1 MKKVLGLDLGTTSIG
16 WALVNQAE
24 SGGEKSSII
33 RAGVRVNPL
42 TVEEKDSFEKG
53 KAITT
58 NADRTL
64 KRSARRNLQRYKLR
78 REALISLLKS
88 ENWISDETLLSENG
102 NGTTFETYRLRS
114 SAVTE
119 EITLE
124 QLARVLLM
132 INKKR
137 GYKSSRKADS
147 GEDGQLID
155 GMALAKQMYDQ
166 GLTPGQVLF
175 DLLNKGKKFTPDFY
189 RSDLQAEMELIWNR
203 QCQYYPDI
211 LSESLWE
218 QLKGK
223 GRNDVSKILTKNG
236 VNLAENKG
244 AAKKYNALNWRVKS
258 LSEQLPIEQIAYV
271 LSDIAGAIAAS
282 SGYLGSISDRS
293 KELYFNKQTVG
304 QYLYKHISEDSHF
317 SVRNKVFYRQDY
329 LDEFNAIWEAQRHFH
344 PELTEE
350 LKREI
355 RDVVIF
361 YQRRLKSQKGLIS
374 FCEFESREVE
384 VEIEGKTKKKTRG
397 CRVAPRSSLIFQEFK
412 IWQILNNVVIT
423 SRTEPSRSLSLEE
436 KELLAQRL
444 GLLEK
449 MKSSEAL
456 KLIGVR
462 SKSFRMNFETLE
474 GNVTASRIYSKFLE
488 IMNIIEDRDV
498 KIDNDAALD
507 VLKESFERNGFNTA
521 LLTFDT
527 SLPKEE
533 YEKQALFKLWHL
545 LYSFEGDNSTTGNA
559 KLIEKIASLCS
570 MPEEYA
576 SMIAAIRFQEDYAS
590 LSHKAIRKILP
601 HLKKGLCYSDACAAA
616 GYNHSNSETA
626 EDRKSRKYL
635 DKLDILPKNSLRNPV
650 VEKIL
655 NQMINVVN
663 TVAENYGKPD
673 EIHIELARELK
684 QNAKQRAAAVTR
696 ISDAEKDNERIRKIL
711 ESDMNIS
718 HVSKNDILRY
728 RLWEELEG
736 NGYKSLYSNRY
747 IPKEKIFS
755 GEIDIEHIIPQAVLF
770 DDSFANKTLEYR
782 DINLQKGKM
791 TAYDYVL
798 NTFGENELEE
808 FKKRV
813 INLENYKNKPISRA
827 KAAKLLTPGDKIP
840 EDFVNRDLTCSQY
853 IAKKSKEILEEYVQ
867 TVVPTSGAITARLRE
882 DWQLVDVMKELNWDK
897 YEEAGLTYS
906 YDKND
911 KTIRKI
917 KDWTK
922 RNDHRH
928 HAMDAITIAFTTPA
942 HIQYLNN
949 LNAIS
954 NKESSIYGIETK
966 YTELVG
972 SHRVF
977 RAPIQPV
984 SAMRS
989 EVRRELE
996 SILVSIKS
1004 KNKVATRNI
1013 NKTKTK
1019 NGSNSKICLTPRG
1032 MLHKES
1038 IYGKRHSY
1046 ETYDFAI
1053 GSKMTY
1059 QQALCIAKENE
1070 RSLVLARLAEFGN
1083 NPKKAFSGKN
1093 SLDKNPIWMDAG
1105 KTVALPSKVKCV
1117 RLKDYYSI
1125 RKSLDSS
1132 LNIEKV
1138 VDGKIRALLQER
1150 LMEYGGST
1158 KDAFANLE
1166 KEPIW
1171 FNREQ
1176 GIMLKKVTIAENFE
1190 ELIPLHDKRD
1200 HKGELIADQDG
1211 KSIPADY
1218 VNLRNNHHVAIY
1230 LDEDGNYQEVVV
1242 SLLEAVD
1249 RMTNGYPV
1257 VDTTF
1262 RKSEGWEFLF
1272 SMKIN
1277 EMFVFPDEETGFNPA
1292 DVDLMDKENYALISP
1307 HLYRVQSIST
1317 KDYYFRH
1324 HLETTTE
1331 KSLCLLGK
1339 TWKRI
1344 RNPNSLKGAI
1354 KVRINHIGEI
1364 VDVGEY

>member
-16 WALVNQAE
+16 WAMVNQAE
-24 SGGEKSSII
+24 NPEEKSSII

-42 TVEEKDSFEKG
+42 SVEEKDSFEKG

-78 REALISLLKS
+78 RDALISLLKS
-88 ENWISDETLLSENG
+88 QNWISDETLLSENG
-102 NGTTFETYRLRS
+102 NGTTFETYRLRAA
-114 SAVTE
+114 AVSE

-155 GMALAKQMYDQ
+155 GMAVAKQMYDL
-166 GLTPGQVLF
+166 GFTPGQVLL

-189 RSDLQAEMELIWNR
+189 KSDLQSEMDRIWDQ

-211 LSESLWE
+211 FSESLRE
-218 QLKGK
+218 LINGK
-223 GRNDVSKILTKNG
+223 GRNDVSKILTKQG
-236 VNLAENKG
+236 ISLAENKG
-244 AAKKYNALNWRVKS
+244 MAKKFNALNWRVKA
-258 LSEQLPIEQIAYV
+258 LSEQLPAEEVAYV

-304 QYLYKHISEDSHF
+304 QYLYKHICDDSHF
-317 SVRNKVFYRQDY
+317 SVRNTVFYRQDY
-329 LDEFNAIWEAQRHFH
+329 LDEFNAIWESQKRFH
-344 PELTEE
+344 PELTDE
-350 LKREI
+350 LKKEI

-374 FCEFESREVE
+374 FCEFESKEVE

-397 CRVAPRSSLIFQEFK
+397 CRVAPRSSMIFQEFK
-412 IWQILNNVVIT
+412 IWQILNNIIIT
-423 SRTEPSRSLSLEE
+423 SRTEPSRPLSLEE
-436 KELLAQRL
+436 KGLLAQRL
-444 GLLEK
+444 VVLEK
-449 MKSSEAL
+449 MKSSDAL
-456 KLIGVR
+456 KLIGIK
-462 SKSFRMNFETLE
+462 SKSSKMNFETLE
-474 GNVTASRIYSKFLE
+474 GNVTASKLYSKFLD
-488 IMNIIEDRDV
+488 IINILEDRDI
-498 KIDNDAALD
+498 KIENDAALD
-507 VLKESFERNGFNTA
+507 ILKEAFERNGFNTD
-521 LLTFDT
+521 LLTYDT

-559 KLIEKIASLCS
+559 KLIEKIAALCS

-576 SMIAAIRFQEDYAS
+576 SMIAAIKFQDDYAS

-601 HLKKGLCYSDACAAA
+601 HLKKGLCYSDACAEA
-616 GYNHSNSETA
+616 GYNHSHSETSQ
-626 EDRKSRKYL
+626 DRKSREYL
-635 DKLDILPKNSLRNPV
+635 DKLEILPKNSLRNPV

-655 NQMINVVN
+655 NQMINVIN
-663 TVAENYGKPD
+663 TAAESYGKPD

-696 ISDAEKDNERIRKIL
+696 ISDTEKDNERIRKIL
-711 ESDMNIS
+711 ESELNIS
-718 HVSKNDILRY
+718 HAGKNDILRY
-728 RLWEELEG
+728 KLWEELEG
-736 NGYKSLYSNRY
+736 NGYKTLYSNRY
-747 IPKEKIFS
+747 ISKEKIFS

-798 NTFGENELEE
+798 STFGESELEE
-808 FKKRV
+808 YRKRV
-813 INLENYKNKPISRA
+813 ANLEAYKNKPISRA
-827 KAAKLLTPGDKIP
+827 KVAKLLTPGDKIP
-840 EDFVNRDLTCSQY
+840 KDFVNRDLTCSQY

-882 DWQLVDVMKELNWDK
+882 DWQLVDVMKELNWEKYDK
-897 YEEAGLTYS
+897 AGLTFS
-906 YDKND
+906 FEKND

-954 NKESSIYGIETK
+954 NKESSIYGIEAK
-966 YTELVG
+966 YTEIVG
-972 SHRVF
+972 SHRIF

-989 EVRRELE
+989 EVKRELE

-1019 NGSNSKICLTPRG
+1019 YGSNSKECLTPRG

-1038 IYGKRHSY
+1038 IYGKRRSY
-1046 ETYDFAI
+1046 ETYDVAI
-1053 GSKMTY
+1053 GPKMTY

-1083 NPKKAFSGKN
+1083 DPKKAFSGKN
-1093 SLDKNPIWMDAG
+1093 SLEKNPIWMDTG
-1105 KTVALPSKVKCV
+1105 KTVSLPIKVKCV

-1125 RKSLDSS
+1125 RKSVDSS
-1132 LNIEKV
+1132 LNVEKV
-1138 VDGKIRALLQER
+1138 VDGKIRTLLQER
-1150 LMEYGGST
+1150 LEEYGGSA

-1166 KEPIW
+1166 KDPIW
-1171 FNREQ
+1171 FNREK

-1190 ELIPLHDKRD
+1190 ELTPLHDKRD
-1200 HKGELIADQDG
+1200 HNGKLIVEQDG

-1249 RMTNGYPV
+1249 RMANGYPV
-1257 VDTTF
+1257 VDTTY

-1277 EMFVFPDEETGFNPA
+1277 EMFVFPNEETGFNPA
-1292 DVDLMDKENYALISP
+1292 DIDLMDKDNYALISP
-1307 HLYRVQSIST
+1307 NLYRVQKLSSM
-1317 KDYYFRH
+1317 YYVFRH
-1324 HLETTTE
+1324 HLETSVE
-1331 KSLCLLGK
+1331 DSKALYGK
-1339 TWKRI
+1339 TWKRVT
-1344 RNPNSLKGAI
+1344 SLKNLKGVV

-1364 VDVGEY
+1364 VTIGEY

>member
-16 WALVNQAE
+16 WALVNQADSPE
-24 SGGEKSSII
+24 EKSSII

-42 TVEEKDSFEKG
+42 SVEEKDSFDKG

-78 REALISLLKS
+78 RDALISLLKS
-88 ENWISDETLLSENG
+88 RKWISDETLLSENG
-102 NGTTFETYRLRS
+102 NRTTFETYRLRVA
-114 SAVTE
+114 AVSE

-155 GMALAKQMYDQ
+155 GMAVAKQMYDL

-189 RSDLQAEMELIWNR
+189 RSDLQAEMDRIWDL
-203 QCQYYPDI
+203 QCQYYPEI
-211 LSESLWE
+211 FSESLRE
-218 QLKGK
+218 QLRGK
-223 GRNDVSKILTKNG
+223 GRNEVSKILTKQG
-236 VNLAENKG
+236 VNIAENKG
-244 AAKKYNALNWRVKS
+244 EAKKYNALNWRVKA
-258 LSEQLPIEQIAYV
+258 LSEQLPVEQVAYV
-271 LSDIAGAIAAS
+271 LSDIAGSIAAS

-304 QYLYKHISEDSHF
+304 QYLYKHICNDSHF

-329 LDEFNAIWEAQRHFH
+329 LDEFNAIWESQKRFH

-350 LKREI
+350 LKKEI

-374 FCEFESREVE
+374 FCEFESKE
-384 VEIEGKTKKKTRG
+384 VEIEIEGKLKKKTRG

-412 IWQILNNVVIT
+412 IWQILNNIIIT
-423 SRTEPSRSLSLEE
+423 SRTEPSRPLSLEE

-444 GLLEK
+444 VVLEN
-449 MKSSEAL
+449 MKSSDAL
-456 KLIGVR
+456 KLIGVK
-462 SKSFRMNFETLE
+462 SKSSKMNFETLE
-474 GNVTASRIYSKFLE
+474 GNVTASRLYSKFLD
-488 IMNIIEDRDV
+488 IINILDDRDV
-498 KIDNDAALD
+498 KIENDATLD
-507 VLKESFERNGFNTA
+507 ILKEAFERNGFNTD

-559 KLIEKIASLCS
+559 KLIEKISALCS

-576 SMIAAIRFQEDYAS
+576 SMIAAIKFQDDYAS

-601 HLKKGLCYSDACAAA
+601 HLKKGLCYSDACAEA
-616 GYNHSNSETA
+616 GYNHSHSETA
-626 EDRKSRKYL
+626 QDRESRDYL
-635 DKLDILPKNSLRNPV
+635 DKLEILPKNSLRNPV

-663 TVAENYGKPD
+663 TVAESYGKPD

-696 ISDAEKDNERIRKIL
+696 ISDTEKDNERIRKIL
-711 ESDMNIS
+711 ESELNIP

-728 RLWEELEG
+728 KLWEELEG
-736 NGYKSLYSNRY
+736 NGYKTIYSNRY

-808 FKKRV
+808 YRKRV
-813 INLENYKNKPISRA
+813 ANLETYKNKPISRA
-827 KAAKLLTPGDKIP
+827 KVAKLLTPGDKIP

-882 DWQLVDVMKELNWDK
+882 DWQLVDVMKELNWEKFDK
-897 YEEAGLTYS
+897 AGLTFS
-906 YDKND
+906 FEKND
-911 KTIRKI
+911 RTIRKI

-954 NKESSIYGIETK
+954 NKESNIYGIEAK

-972 SHRVF
+972 SHRIF

-989 EVRRELE
+989 EVKRELE

-1019 NGSNSKICLTPRG
+1019 SGSNSKVCLTPRG
-1032 MLHKES
+1032 MLHKETV
-1038 IYGKRHSY
+1038 YGKRRSY
-1046 ETYDFAI
+1046 ETYDIAI

-1070 RSLVLARLAEFGN
+1070 RNLVLARLAEFGN
-1083 NPKKAFSGKN
+1083 DPKKAFSGKN
-1093 SLDKNPIWMDAG
+1093 SLEKNPIWLDDG
-1105 KTVALPSKVKCV
+1105 KTVALPIKVKCV

-1125 RKSLDSS
+1125 RKSVDSS
-1132 LNIEKV
+1132 LNVEKV
-1138 VDGKIRALLQER
+1138 VDGKIRTLLQGR
-1150 LMEYGGST
+1150 LEEYGGSA

-1166 KEPIW
+1166 KDPIW
-1171 FNREQ
+1171 FNREK

-1190 ELIPLHDKRD
+1190 ELTPLHDKRD
-1200 HKGELIADQDG
+1200 HNGKLVVDQDG

-1249 RMTNGYPV
+1249 RMANGYPV
-1257 VDTTF
+1257 VDTTY

-1277 EMFVFPDEETGFNPA
+1277 EMFVFPNEDTGFNPA
-1292 DVDLMDKENYALISP
+1292 DIDLMDKDNYALISP
-1307 HLYRVQSIST
+1307 NLYRVQKLSSG
-1317 KDYYFRH
+1317 DYFFRH
-1324 HLETTTE
+1324 HLETSVE
-1331 KSLCLLGK
+1331 NSKLLFGK
-1339 TWKRI
+1339 TWKRVTSLK
-1344 RNPNSLKGAI
+1344 NLKGAV

-1364 VDVGEY
+1364 VAIGEY